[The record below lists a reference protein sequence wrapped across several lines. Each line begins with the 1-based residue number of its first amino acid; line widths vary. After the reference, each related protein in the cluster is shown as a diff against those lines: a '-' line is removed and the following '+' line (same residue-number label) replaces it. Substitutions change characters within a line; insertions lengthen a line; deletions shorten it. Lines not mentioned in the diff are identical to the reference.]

1 MRSNTRVITGCIAA
15 LILVLLALPVSALNV
30 TYQIADD
37 GTGYH
42 AVAEV
47 NATDKYEFLQS
58 GALGEQIPLQVTN
71 ITLFKDGQNTTF
83 TEERGGIRFPVG
95 NYSITYD
102 GQISGNTFQSQF
114 SEPGSVSIILPEQ
127 YKVDNPLL
135 TSIQP
140 SGSHVNR
147 SMNQTVVTW
156 DKTRY
161 FDIRFYDANQENLLG
176 IFTQFW
182 LIIAVMLL
190 LPFLFSRNRQ
200 G

>member
-1 MRSNTRVITGCIAA
+1 MRSNTRIITSCTAA

-30 TYQIADD
+30 TYQVDDD
-37 GTGYH
+37 GTRYH
-42 AVAEV
+42 AVATV
-47 NATDKYEFLQS
+47 NATDKYEFMQS
-58 GALGEQIPLQVTN
+58 GALGEQVPLKVTN
-71 ITLFKDGQNTTF
+71 ITLFQNGVNTTF
-83 TEERGGIRFPVG
+83 TEERGGIRFPSG

-102 GQISGNTFQSQF
+102 GQISGNTFQSQLP
-114 SEPGSVSIILPEQ
+114 EPGSLSILLPDR

-147 SMNQTVVTW
+147 SMNQTIVTW
-156 DKTRY
+156 DKARY

-190 LPFLFSRNRQ
+190 LPFLFSRGQ

>member
-1 MRSNTRVITGCIAA
+1 MRSNARIITGCIAF
-15 LILVLLALPVSALNV
+15 LIVLIFLPAAALNV
-30 TYQIADD
+30 TYLVADD
-37 GTGYH
+37 GAGYH
-42 AVAEV
+42 AVASV
-47 NATDKYEFLQS
+47 NGTDRYEFMQS
-58 GALGEQIPLQVTN
+58 GALGEQVPLKVTN
-71 ITLFKDGQNTTF
+71 VSLFQEGRNTTY
-83 TEERGGIRFPVG
+83 TEDRAGIKFPTG

-102 GQISGNTFQSQF
+102 GGISGNSFQSQLPEAGF
-114 SEPGSVSIILPEQ
+114 VSVILPDR

-147 SMNQTVVTW
+147 SMNQTVITW

-161 FDIRFYDANQENLLG
+161 FDIRFYDVNQENLLG
-176 IFTQFW
+176 IFIQFW

-190 LPFLFSRNRQ
+190 LPFLFSRGRQ

>member
-1 MRSNTRVITGCIAA
+1 MRSNTRVITGCITT
-15 LILVLLALPVSALNV
+15 LILVILAIPVSAVNV

-42 AVAEV
+42 AVAAV
-47 NATDKYEFLQS
+47 NATDRYEFMQS
-58 GALGEQIPLQVTN
+58 GALGEQVPLKVTN
-71 ITLFKDGQNTTF
+71 ITLFENGVNKTY
-83 TEERGGIRFPVG
+83 TEERGGIRFASG
-95 NYSITYD
+95 NYSITFD
-102 GQISGNTFQSQF
+102 GTISGNTFQSQLP
-114 SEPGSVSIILPEQ
+114 EPGYVSIILPEH

-135 TSIQP
+135 TSLQP
-140 SGSHVNR
+140 GGSRVNK

-190 LPFLFSRNRQ
+190 LPFLFSRGRQ